1 MTACDVFCMTTS
13 PKTPIV
19 PFGIRQESQDDGRPH
34 ARPTGL
40 LQEAIDYP
48 ALLNRGRAIWLVVTG
63 IAEHVCQHLGIED
76 TPGRRHE
83 GAEVFLAVEGITKA
97 DALGGEVRRGDARA
111 FISGDLHAL

>member
-48 ALLNRGRAIWLVVTG
+48 ALLNRGRAIGLVPTVIT
-63 IAEHVCQHLGIED
+63 EHMSQHLGVEDAARRRDEGTEILLPIESI
-76 TPGRRHE
+76 
-83 GAEVFLAVEGITKA
+83 AEA
-97 DALGGEVRRGDARA
+97 DALSSQMRGRDA
-111 FISGDLHAL
+111 